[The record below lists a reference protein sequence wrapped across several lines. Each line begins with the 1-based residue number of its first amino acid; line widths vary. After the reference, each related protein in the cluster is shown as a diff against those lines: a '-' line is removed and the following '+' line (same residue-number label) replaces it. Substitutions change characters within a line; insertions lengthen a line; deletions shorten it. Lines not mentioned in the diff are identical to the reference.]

1 MSRFEPAMNPSQT
14 PDTGDPT
21 PSSGTAEPS
30 ATGSTAAVWGKRLAW
45 LAGLVAVIAGVRLLP
60 TAEWIGSVTAWVE
73 SLGAWGP
80 RASGA
85 FYIVAAL
92 GFIPGSAIT
101 IGAGALFGLG
111 LGTVVVSIAS
121 TASAAIALP
130 LARSLFRERVQAF
143 AKGRKSFQAIDRA
156 IEDGGWKIVGLLR
169 LSPVV
174 PFSAL
179 NYLLGLTNVRYVPA
193 VLVSWIAMLPG
204 TLLYVYFGAIG
215 RDVAGGTERGPLQW
229 ALMVAGLVATLVV
242 TVVLTRMARAR
253 MQTDTELPA
262 DA

>member
-1 MSRFEPAMNPSQT
+1 MFNMNTPALTMTTTNEN
-14 PDTGDPT
+14 
-21 PSSGTAEPS
+21 PSSGALSQDNETDSSKTNWLGRIAWVL
-30 ATGSTAAVWGKRLAW
+30 GIAA
-45 LAGLVAVIAGVRLLP
+45 LVAGVRLLP
-60 TAEWIGSVTAWVE
+60 TAEWIGAVNAWVE

-80 RASGA
+80 IAYGA

-92 GFIPGSAIT
+92 AFIPGSAIT

-121 TASAAIALP
+121 TTSAALAFP
-130 LARSLFRERVQAF
+130 LARSLFRDRVQRV
-143 AKGRKSFQAIDRA
+143 AKSRPSFQAVDAA

-179 NYLLGLTNVRYVPA
+179 NYLLGVTNVRYVPA
-193 VLVSWIAMLPG
+193 VLISWIAMLPG

-215 RDVAGGTERGPLQW
+215 KDVAGGKERGPFEW
-229 ALMVAGLVATLVV
+229 ALMIAGLVATLVV
-242 TVVLTRMARAR
+242 TVVLTRMAKAR
-253 MQTDTELPA
+253 MNAESALPSES
-262 DA
+262 

>member
-1 MSRFEPAMNPSQT
+1 M
-14 PDTGDPT
+14 
-21 PSSGTAEPS
+21 
-30 ATGSTAAVWGKRLAW
+30 KRLAW
-45 LAGLVAVIAGVRLLP
+45 VLGIVAVIAGVRLLP
-60 TAEWIGSVTAWVE
+60 TAEWIAAVNAWVE

-80 RASGA
+80 LAYGV
-85 FYIVAAL
+85 FYIAAAL
-92 GFIPGSAIT
+92 AFVPGSAIT

-121 TASAAIALP
+121 TTSAAIALP
-130 LARSLFRERVQAF
+130 LARSLFRKRVQAF
-143 AKGRKSFQAIDRA
+143 AAERKSFQAVDRA

-215 RDVAGGTERGPLQW
+215 RDVAGGKERGPFEW
-229 ALMVAGLVATLVV
+229 ALMIAGLVATLVV
-242 TVVLTRMARAR
+242 TVVLTRMAKSR
-253 MQTDTELPA
+253 MQTETEIDSA
-262 DA
+262 A

>member
-1 MSRFEPAMNPSQT
+1 MKSPALPITPTEPPQPVT
-14 PDTGDPT
+14 
-21 PSSGTAEPS
+21 SSSESETVRAG
-30 ATGSTAAVWGKRLAW
+30 GSSWGKRLLWIGGIA
-45 LAGLVAVIAGVRLLP
+45 AVIAGVRLLP
-60 TAEWIGSVTAWVE
+60 TAQWIESVNAWVE

-80 RASGA
+80 LAYGV
-85 FYIVAAL
+85 FYVAAAL
-92 GFIPGSAIT
+92 AFVPGSAIT

-121 TASAAIALP
+121 TASAALALP

-143 AKGRKSFQAIDRA
+143 AQERKSFQAVDRA

-179 NYLLGLTNVRYVPA
+179 DYLLGLTNVRYVPA
-193 VLVSWIAMLPG
+193 VLISWIAMLPG

-215 RDVAGGTERGPLQW
+215 RDVAGGKERGPLEW
-229 ALMVAGLVATLVV
+229 ALMIAGPVATLAV
-242 TVVLTRMARAR
+242 TVVLTRMARSR
-253 MQTDTELPA
+253 MQSETDLPA
-262 DA
+262 NG

>member
-1 MSRFEPAMNPSQT
+1 MNPPQKPASA
-14 PDTGDPT
+14 DP
-21 PSSGTAEPS
+21 APS
-30 ATGSTAAVWGKRLAW
+30 AAGHSAAGASQAGATSGGWGKRLAW
-45 LAGLVAVIAGVRLLP
+45 IAGVLAVIAGVRLLP
-60 TAEWIGSVTAWVE
+60 TAQWIEAVNGWVE

-80 RASGA
+80 LAYGA

-92 GFIPGSAIT
+92 AFIPGSAIT

-130 LARSLFRERVQAF
+130 LARSLFRARVQGF
-143 AKGRKSFQAIDRA
+143 AKERKSFQAIDRA

-229 ALMVAGLVATLVV
+229 AFMIAGLVATLVV

-253 MQTDTELPA
+253 MQSDTELPA

>member
-1 MSRFEPAMNPSQT
+1 MNAPADHDAEAVDSRSASRQ
-14 PDTGDPT
+14 GPT
-21 PSSGTAEPS
+21 ARAPWAR
-30 ATGSTAAVWGKRLAW
+30 RLGWIGGIA
-45 LAGLVAVIAGVRLLP
+45 AVIAGVRLLP
-60 TAEWIGSVTAWVE
+60 TAEWIDAVNGWVE
-73 SLGAWGP
+73 SLGAFGP
-80 RASGA
+80 LAYGA
-85 FYIVAAL
+85 FYILAAL
-92 GFIPGSAIT
+92 VFIPGSAIT

-121 TASAAIALP
+121 TATAALAFP
-130 LARSLFRERVQAF
+130 LARSLFRERVQSLASE
-143 AKGRKSFQAIDRA
+143 RRSFQAIDRA
-156 IEDGGWKIVGLLR
+156 IADGGWKIVGLLR

-215 RDVAGGTERGPLQW
+215 RDVAGGKQRGPFEW
-229 ALMVAGLVATLVV
+229 ALMIAGLVATLVV
-242 TVVLTRMARAR
+242 TVVLTRMARSR
-253 MQTDTELPA
+253 METDTDLPA